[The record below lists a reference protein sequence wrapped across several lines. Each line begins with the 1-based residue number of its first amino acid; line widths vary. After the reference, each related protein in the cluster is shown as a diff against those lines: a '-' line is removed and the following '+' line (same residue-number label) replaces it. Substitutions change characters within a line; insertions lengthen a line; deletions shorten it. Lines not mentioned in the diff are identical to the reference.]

1 MMEELHACANFSV
14 LRLWD
19 YDEAAIM
26 QLTEVSYTPEC
37 WGGGVTRVRARLDLP
52 LSCTGSSYSHSFPL
66 ERCP

>member
-1 MMEELHACANFSV
+1 MEELHACANFSV

-37 WGGGVTRVRARLDLP
+37 WGVSLGSGPDSTCLFLARAHHILI
-52 LSCTGSSYSHSFPL
+52 LSP
-66 ERCP
+66 